1 MKTLFH
7 CLAVTA
13 AGLFCFGSCSITHAA
28 SPANSA
34 AADGGSPSRNPE
46 SIIIPGPL
54 RSFLRMAG
62 VSQEASPTEVLP
74 LFARNAFLYGRVE
87 QRKTEY
93 LILAD
98 RYVQQ
103 ARELQPLTGADGMI
117 HVTGCDDAGKLIQVL
132 GYKFENGCSPTDA
145 SLITADAE
153 RAFLTVD
160 SGFPLTQLEQSL
172 QNGTPFSYAYP
183 ATKVPILFSET
194 DWEALLPSKERAGV
208 TLLDLLLN
216 DEDVD
221 RLYAGV
227 ARLDPQTRSA
237 LLQTVGLRRLLAY
250 AALFDFYGSRI
261 CIRSGAV
268 AVPGGD
274 AAEQSWAELVG
285 ASPHS
290 PGDFVIRL
298 LAKDQGWL
306 VAYFDALSRV
316 SPEQQAHFVANGRL
330 KRLYEAYKSSI
341 PTLGA
346 GASIFPRNANL
357 LLLFSRVQWDAAGAA
372 EGTWQCRVLAG
383 NLRAG
388 RPNRSSSRT
397 SASQPRQRSRSP
409 LGGDGGVHESHH
421 GRGPRANIRHPDR
434 DQRRPAR

>member
-1 MKTLFH
+1 MKFRFRF
-7 CLAVTA
+7 LAVTA
-13 AGLFCFGSCSITHAA
+13 AGLFCFASSNIAHAA
-28 SPANSA
+28 SEGGTPSQAANT
-34 AADGGSPSRNPE
+34 
-46 SIIIPGPL
+46 IIVPGPL

-62 VSQEASPTEVLP
+62 VSQEASPAEVLP

-93 LILAD
+93 LVLAD

-132 GYKFENGCSPTDA
+132 GYKFENGCSPKDA

-194 DWEALLPSKERAGV
+194 DWETLLPSKERAGV

-227 ARLDPQTRSA
+227 ARLDPQTRYA

-250 AALFDFYGSRI
+250 ASLFDFYGSRI

-285 ASPHS
+285 ASPRS

-330 KRLYEAYKSSI
+330 KRLYEERQLAF
-341 PTLGA
+341 A
-346 GASIFPRNANL
+346 VFPRAMG
-357 LLLFSRVQWDAAGAA
+357 RGGPA
-372 EGTWQCRVLAG
+372 EGTRQPHVLAG
-383 NLRAG
+383 NLRTG
-388 RPNRSSSRT
+388 RPNWPSSRT
-397 SASQPRQRSRSP
+397 SAGQPRQRSRSP

-421 GRGPRANIRHPDR
+421 GRGPRANLRHPDR
-434 DQRRPAR
+434 DQRRTAR